1 MLVSSKDK
9 SLKKILTINP
19 GSTSTKLAFFE
30 DDKEVRREE
39 LFIEADAKKSDLML
53 DQLPARLKSINQF
66 IAANNIKIGEL
77 DMIVCRGG
85 SMNGVRSGA
94 YAVDEHVLVMLE
106 NAPRTQHASSM
117 ASFVGTE
124 LAKPF
129 GIPVIFYDSPSASDA
144 QEMLFYTGLPQVKRW
159 ASDHC
164 LNSKAVAREV
174 AEKIGTTYE
183 ESNMLVAHLGGGI
196 TFSFHSNGV
205 MVDTVEDDQ
214 GPMSPERSGR
224 LPSHKILDLCF
235 SGDYTKQEIKSMIRG
250 KGGLVAYLGVN
261 DGREVEKKIAQ
272 GDDFAEKIYWYMS
285 YQIAKAIGEMS
296 VVNSGKIDR
305 IILTGGLA
313 YSKMLT
319 DWIVD
324 RVKFLAPVEIVPGE
338 REMQAL
344 ANGGLRV
351 LNGEEQIKYYRWLPE
366 NCRSLDDV
374 KEKYGRGETS
384 SQY

>member
-1 MLVSSKDK
+1 M
-9 SLKKILTINP
+9 KKLLTINP

-39 LFIEADAKKSDLML
+39 IFIDAEAKKSDLML
-53 DQLPARLKSINQF
+53 DQLPSRVKSINDF
-66 IAANNIKIGEL
+66 IAANRIEVSEL

-85 SMNGVRSGA
+85 SMNGVQSGP

-117 ASFVGTE
+117 ASFIGTE
-124 LAKPF
+124 LAKPY

-144 QEMLFYTGLPQVKRW
+144 EEMLFYTGLPKVKRW

-164 LNSKAVAREV
+164 LNSKAVAREI
-174 AEKIGTTYE
+174 AEKIGKTYE
-183 ESNMLVAHLGGGI
+183 TSNMLVAHLGGGI
-196 TFSFHSNGV
+196 TFSFHCNGV
-205 MVDTVEDDQ
+205 MADTVEDDQ

-224 LPSHKILDLCF
+224 LPSHKLLDLCF
-235 SGDYTKQEIKSMIRG
+235 SGDHTKQEIKSMIRG

-272 GDDFAEKIYWYMS
+272 GDEFAKKIYWYMS
-285 YQIAKAIGEMS
+285 YQISKAIGEMS

-313 YSKMLT
+313 HSDMLT
-319 DWIVD
+319 DWIID

-344 ANGGLRV
+344 ADGGLRV
-351 LNGEEQIKYYRWLPE
+351 LNGEEDIKFYRWLPE
-366 NCRSLDDV
+366 DCHSLNDV

>member
-1 MLVSSKDK
+1 
-9 SLKKILTINP
+9 LKKILTINP

-30 DDKEVRREE
+30 DDVEVRREE
-39 LFIEADAKKSDLML
+39 LFIDAAAKNSDLML
-53 DQLPARLKSINQF
+53 DQLPARVKSVNDF
-66 IAANNIKIGEL
+66 LADNAIKISEL
-77 DMIVCRGG
+77 ALIVCRGG
-85 SMNGVRSGA
+85 SMNGVKSGP

-117 ASFVGTE
+117 ASFIGTE
-124 LAKPF
+124 LAKPYD
-129 GIPVIFYDSPSASDA
+129 IPVIFYDSPSASDA
-144 QEMLFYTGLPQVKRW
+144 QEMLFYTGLPNVKRW

-174 AEKIGTTYE
+174 AEKIGKTYE

-196 TFSFHSNGV
+196 TFSFHANGV
-205 MVDTVEDDQ
+205 MADTVEDDQ

-224 LPSHKILDLCF
+224 LPSHKILDMCF
-235 SGDYTKQEIKSMIRG
+235 SGEYTQQEIKSMIRG

-261 DGREVEKKIAQ
+261 DGREVEKKIAE
-272 GDDFAEKIYWYMS
+272 GDQFAEKIYWYMS
-285 YQIAKAIGEMS
+285 YQISKAIGEMS

-324 RVKFLAPVEIVPGE
+324 RVKFLAPIEIVPGE

-351 LNGEEQIKYYRWLPE
+351 LNGEEDVKYYRWLPE
-366 NCRSLDDV
+366 DCNSLDEV

>member
-1 MLVSSKDK
+1 
-9 SLKKILTINP
+9 LKKILTINP

-39 LFIEADAKKSDLML
+39 LFIDATAKKSDLML
-53 DQLPARLKSINQF
+53 DQLPARVKSINDF
-66 IAANNIKIGEL
+66 ISANDIKISEL

-85 SMNGVRSGA
+85 SMNGVKSGA
-94 YAVDEHVLVMLE
+94 YAVDEHVLVILE

-117 ASFVGTE
+117 AAFVGTE
-124 LAKPF
+124 LAKPY

-144 QEMLFYTGLPQVKRW
+144 EEMLFYTGLPKVKRW

-174 AEKIGTTYE
+174 AEKIGKTYDN
-183 ESNMLVAHLGGGI
+183 SNMLVAHLGGGI

-235 SGDYTKQEIKSMIRG
+235 SGEYTKQEIKSMIRG

-261 DGREVEKKIAQ
+261 DGREVEKMIAA
-272 GDDFAEKIYWYMS
+272 GDEFAKKIYWYMS
-285 YQIAKAIGEMS
+285 YQICKAIGEMS

-319 DWIVD
+319 DWISD
-324 RVKFLAPVEIVPGE
+324 RVSFLAPVEIVPGE

-351 LNGEEQIKYYRWLPE
+351 LSGEEEIKYYRWLPE
-366 NCRSLDDV
+366 DCKSLDDV

>member
-1 MLVSSKDK
+1 
-9 SLKKILTINP
+9 
-19 GSTSTKLAFFE
+19 
-30 DDKEVRREE
+30 
-39 LFIEADAKKSDLML
+39 
-53 DQLPARLKSINQF
+53 
-66 IAANNIKIGEL
+66 
-77 DMIVCRGG
+77 
-85 SMNGVRSGA
+85 
-94 YAVDEHVLVMLE
+94 
-106 NAPRTQHASSM
+106 
-117 ASFVGTE
+117 
-124 LAKPF
+124 
-129 GIPVIFYDSPSASDA
+129 
-144 QEMLFYTGLPQVKRW
+144 
-159 ASDHC
+159 
-164 LNSKAVAREV
+164 
-174 AEKIGTTYE
+174 
-183 ESNMLVAHLGGGI
+183 
-196 TFSFHSNGV
+196 

-261 DGREVEKKIAQ
+261 DGREVEKMIDE
-272 GDDFAEKIYWYMS
+272 GNEFAEKIYWYMS
-285 YQIAKAIGEMS
+285 YQISKAIGEMS

-319 DWIVD
+319 GWIID

-351 LNGEEQIKYYRWLPE
+351 LSGAEKIKNYRWLPE
-366 NCRSLDDV
+366 DCNSLEEV
-374 KEKYGRGETS
+374 KQKYGRGETS